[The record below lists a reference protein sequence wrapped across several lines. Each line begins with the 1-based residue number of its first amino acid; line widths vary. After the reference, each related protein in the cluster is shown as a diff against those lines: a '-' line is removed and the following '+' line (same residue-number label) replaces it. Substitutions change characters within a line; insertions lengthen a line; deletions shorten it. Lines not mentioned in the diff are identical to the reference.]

1 MARTKPTH
9 PAPLFFADAFG
20 VTAVDARGKAR
31 SKPAPFD
38 LHGFD
43 AKPPYL
49 ALRTAGGA
57 LSLRDAALRTLAP
70 PLRPPG
76 ALLPERDDT
85 LRLVTLDG
93 ARHVQLGADAAPQPV
108 PEAPLRVALTLGVAH
123 GPALLPVRRTPVI
136 ADDGGCALPGP
147 DQTVWL
153 GRLDPARS
161 ALVGHLTVALAP
173 SRGAQYRFLPGATQ
187 HVVAALDR
195 ASDTLALAV
204 LAPDGSIHTA
214 HTTAIALPER
224 AGEALWVQRDEDHVV
239 CVSLTGETR
248 VCVTLDPAQRGAG
261 TVFVQHG
268 APWFVP
274 WHRETIVNLTDNT
287 VVDRALPGDPAARR
301 HVAAVLHRLW
311 PLARACNLGLDAT
324 SVWVRGRTTRQVYSA
339 LWADGGD
346 LGVLAHCVQGAAF
359 GWARWAPPPDAVA
372 SPASGGSV
380 TAPMPATTAQLLDA
394 LAALDAHGVPL
405 LGALDHFTTMYRQ
418 SSATAF
424 DDDTARVFARV
435 LVDPDLR
442 VGAQHETARR
452 ASETPFDFEA
462 FQAAR
467 AALRHAIEGLR
478 RADLALRILQRHS
491 PPGALP
497 PTQRL
502 VAQPALP
509 PRSRRAP

>member
-20 VTAVDARGKAR
+20 VTAVDARGRAR

-38 LHGFD
+38 LHGFV
-43 AKPPYL
+43 ASPPYL

-57 LSLRDAALRTLAP
+57 LSLRDAALRPLAP

-76 ALLPERDDT
+76 ALLPGGDDT

-93 ARHVQLGADAAPQPV
+93 VRQVQLGADAVPQPL
-108 PEAPLRVALTLGVAH
+108 PEAPLRVPLTLGVAH
-123 GPALLPVRRTPVI
+123 GPALLPMGRPPVI

-153 GRLDPARS
+153 GRLDPARG
-161 ALVGHLTVALAP
+161 ALVAHLTVALSP
-173 SRGAQYRFLPGATQ
+173 TRGTKYRVLPGAIQ

-195 ASDTLALAV
+195 ASDTLALVV
-204 LAPDGSIHTA
+204 LDPAGVIHTA
-214 HTTAIALPER
+214 HTRALALPER
-224 AGEALWVQRDEDHVV
+224 AGDLLWVQRDEDHVV
-239 CVSLTGETR
+239 CVSFSGETR
-248 VCVTLDPAQRGAG
+248 ACIALDPAHRGAG

-274 WHRETIVNLTDNT
+274 WHRETIINLIDNT
-287 VVDRALPGDPAARR
+287 VTDRALPGDPAARR
-301 HVAAVLHRLW
+301 HVAAVLHQLW

-324 SVWVRGRTTRQVYSA
+324 SVWVRGRATRQVFSA

-346 LGVLAHCVQGAAF
+346 LRLLAHCVQGAAF
-359 GWARWAPPPDAVA
+359 GWARWAPPPDAIA
-372 SPASGGSV
+372 SPSSGGSV
-380 TAPMPATTAQLLDA
+380 TAAMPTSTAELLDA
-394 LAALDAHGVPL
+394 LGALDAHGVPL
-405 LGALDHFTTMYRQ
+405 VGALDHFTTMYRQ

-424 DDDTARVFARV
+424 DDDAAQVFARV

-442 VGAQHETARR
+442 VGAQHEAARR
-452 ASETPFDFEA
+452 ACETPFDFER

-467 AALRHAIEGLR
+467 AALRHTPEGLR
-478 RADLALRILQRHS
+478 RADLALRVLERHS

-502 VAQPALP
+502 I
-509 PRSRRAP
+509 SR